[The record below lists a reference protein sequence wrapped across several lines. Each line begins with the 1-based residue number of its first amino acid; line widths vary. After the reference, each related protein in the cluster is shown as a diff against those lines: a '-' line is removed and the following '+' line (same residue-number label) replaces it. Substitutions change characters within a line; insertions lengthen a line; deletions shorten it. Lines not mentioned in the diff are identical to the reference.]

1 MNLWLPNPPKH
12 TKWYEAITCSCIT
25 IKSVEVQEFFLLQMS
40 DVILHFIVFTLL
52 KTDIEYRV
60 KSNVGCVVITDM

>member
-1 MNLWLPNPPKH
+1 MIS
-12 TKWYEAITCSCIT
+12 YEAITCSCIT